1 MTTGKKIFIVVYI
14 VIILFWGGAIYY
26 LSSMNSSNSNSS
38 SKGIIGNFI
47 EDSVKVTNKAGL
59 SNSHP
64 NESKIDK
71 ASKLLNAPL
80 RKVMHA
86 TVYFIL
92 SIMLMLFINV
102 MQKKKRYFLALL
114 ISILICFA
122 FACTDEYHQT
132 FVGGRTG
139 QFKDVLIDTSGA
151 LAGSLL
157 YGTYFVAYKIGTK
170 SKKD

>member
-1 MTTGKKIFIVVYI
+1 MATGKKVFLVVY
-14 VIILFWGGAIYY
+14 VILILFWGGVIYK
-26 LSSMNSSNSNSS
+26 LSSMNSNNSNSS
-38 SKGIIGNFI
+38 STGIIGNFI

-71 ASKLLNAPL
+71 TSKLLNAPL

-92 SIMLMLFINV
+92 AIMIILFITV
-102 MQKKKRYFLALL
+102 MQEKKKYFLALL
-114 ISILICFA
+114 ITIVICFL

-151 LAGSLL
+151 LAGTLL
-157 YGTYFVAYKIGTK
+157 YGTYFIAYKIGTK
-170 SKKD
+170 SKKY

>member
-1 MTTGKKIFIVVYI
+1 MATGKKVFLVVY
-14 VIILFWGGAIYY
+14 VILILFWGGVIYK
-26 LSSMNSSNSNSS
+26 LSSMNSNNSNSS
-38 SKGIIGNFI
+38 STGIIGNFI

-92 SIMLMLFINV
+92 AIMIILFITV
-102 MQKKKRYFLALL
+102 MQEKKKYFLALL
-114 ISILICFA
+114 ITIVICFL

-151 LAGSLL
+151 LAGTLL
-157 YGTYFVAYKIGTK
+157 YGTYFIAYKIGTK
-170 SKKD
+170 SKKY

>member
-1 MTTGKKIFIVVYI
+1 MTTGKKIFIIVYAI
-14 VIILFWGGAIYY
+14 LIIFWGGTIYY

-38 SKGIIGNFI
+38 SSGIIGIFI

-80 RKVMHA
+80 RKMMHA

-92 SIMLMLFINV
+92 AIMIMLFINV
-102 MQKKKRYFLALL
+102 MQNKKRFFLALL
-114 ISILICFA
+114 ITIVICFI

-139 QFKDVLIDTSGA
+139 QFKDVIIDTSGA
-151 LAGSLL
+151 LVGSML
-157 YGTYFVAYKIGTK
+157 YATYFIAYKIGTK
-170 SKKD
+170 SKKN